1 MDKFQRLSLVNQFE
15 LLAKF
20 DDQNRSYYERK
31 IEILREG
38 YEYHYDDEIWSDLS
52 EPLPKEDSRFVL
64 DVLNMYRDINFSKS
78 KLNLD
83 ENQITKSYYTHF
95 LGFDYN
101 DPKEIKLAFYAK
113 FFIEKLD
120 RFPELV
126 EDKEFE
132 GFNSHQLM
140 TNTYNKYLSNYKE
153 IKHLSNYKFGNLSV
167 DLINRILGE

>member
-132 GFNSHQLM
+132 GFN
-140 TNTYNKYLSNYKE
+140 
-153 IKHLSNYKFGNLSV
+153 GSV
-167 DLINRILGE
+167 NNFV

>member
-1 MDKFQRLSLVNQFE
+1 MDKFQRLSLINQFE

-31 IEILREG
+31 IEILKEG
-38 YEYHYDDEIWSDLS
+38 YEIHYDDEIWNELTDQLS
-52 EPLPKEDSRFVL
+52 EKDSRFVI
-64 DVLNMYRDINFSKS
+64 DVLSMYRDINYSKS
-78 KLNLD
+78 ELNLTND
-83 ENQITKSYYTHF
+83 QIIKSYSTYF
-95 LGFDYN
+95 RGFDYN

-140 TNTYNKYLSNYKE
+140 TNTYNNYLSNYKE
-153 IKHLSNYKFGNLSV
+153 VKTLSDYQFGKLSV
-167 DLINRILGE
+167 DLIIRILGE

>member
-38 YEYHYDDEIWSDLS
+38 YEYHYDDEIWNELSD
-52 EPLPKEDSRFVL
+52 PLPEEDSRFVL
-64 DVLNMYRDINFSKS
+64 DVLSMYRDINFSKKNLNS
-78 KLNLD
+78 SDNQNIKLHA
-83 ENQITKSYYTHF
+83 TYF
-95 LGFDYN
+95 RGFDYN

-126 EDKEFE
+126 SDKEFD

-140 TNTYNKYLSNYKE
+140 TSTYNKYLSNYKE
-153 IKHLSNYKFGNLSV
+153 VKTLSNYRFGNLSV
-167 DLINRILGE
+167 NLINRILGE

>member
-83 ENQITKSYYTHF
+83 VNQITNSYYTHF

-101 DPKEIKLAFYAK
+101 DPREINLAFYAK

-140 TNTYNKYLSNYKE
+140 TNTYKKYLSNYKQV
-153 IKHLSNYKFGNLSV
+153 KALSDYQFGNLSV

>member
-78 KLNLD
+78 KLSLF
-83 ENQITKSYYTHF
+83 F
-95 LGFDYN
+95 LNG
-101 DPKEIKLAFYAK
+101 
-113 FFIEKLD
+113 
-120 RFPELV
+120 
-126 EDKEFE
+126 
-132 GFNSHQLM
+132 
-140 TNTYNKYLSNYKE
+140 TYFC
-153 IKHLSNYKFGNLSV
+153 I
-167 DLINRILGE
+167 